1 MIVDSN
7 FLITMATIGFE
18 LRRCVLKVAI
28 VETDKSYET
37 EHAGKTWATCY
48 EMHGYPYPF
57 T

>member
-1 MIVDSN
+1 VDSN